1 MSAAHCMHRVHTL
14 PTRAAMCLLST
25 SLFAQCPFIVYAN
38 PKPNIQNARIWR
50 QDLSLKC
57 VPVFHLAIPAE
68 LMLLCRLGAFGFA
81 TNTTDLMKEMDGA
94 TSFLKTLKLPP
105 I

>member
-1 MSAAHCMHRVHTL
+1 
-14 PTRAAMCLLST
+14 MCLLST

-38 PKPNIQNARIWR
+38 PKPNIPNARIWR

>member
-1 MSAAHCMHRVHTL
+1 M
-14 PTRAAMCLLST
+14 
-25 SLFAQCPFIVYAN
+25 QCPFIVYAN

-57 VPVFHLAIPAE
+57 VLVLHLAVPAQ
-68 LMLLCRLGAFGFA
+68 LTLLCRLGAFGFA

-94 TSFLKTLKLPP
+94 TSYLKMLKLAA